1 MTADTK
7 EINNKGVKHFLN
19 NDFEKAKNSYFEV
32 LTIDSNNAVTLN
44 NLGLLY
50 LQEEKFKEAE
60 NSFLQAYNQ
69 SQNPTYALNLGH
81 SLVYQNRYDEAE
93 NYYKIS
99 LRKDDIMAW
108 KSLIALYEF
117 TNQIDKAIETLS
129 KVIVQISIDVSFKI
143 QLAKNYIRKEFYQ
156 EALDILQLA
165 SLQED
170 LEHEVWYYTAYIHFK
185 NKNFNLAQKAIETS
199 LEFHN
204 SWENAL
210 ELAGTISMTLNNLEQ
225 AIAYWNEALQQNP
238 KNNAVRVNKAVV
250 LLGSKREKEAVSDFK
265 FVLKNDSSNLKAIY
279 YLGGIYISKYETK
292 QKGIELLER
301 LIKTENPYTAK
312 AKELL
317 IQI

>member
-1 MTADTK
+1 MTTDTK
-7 EINNKGVKHFLN
+7 EINNQGVKHFLN

-60 NSFLQAYNQ
+60 STFRQAYNQ
-69 SQNPTYALNLGH
+69 SQNPTYSLNLGH
-81 SLVYQNRYDEAE
+81 SLVYQNRYEEAE
-93 NYYKIS
+93 KYYRIS
-99 LRKDDIMAW
+99 LRKEDTMAW

-129 KVIVQISIDVSFKI
+129 VVIVQVSIDVSFKI

-156 EALDILQLA
+156 EALDVLQLA

-170 LEHEVWYYTAYIHFK
+170 LEHEIWYYTAYIHFK
-185 NKNFNLAQKAIETS
+185 NKNFNLAKEAIATS

-204 SWENAL
+204 TWENAL
-210 ELAGTISMTLNNLEQ
+210 ELAGTISMTLNNFEQ
-225 AIAYWNEALQQNP
+225 AIAYWSELLSQNP
-238 KNNAVRVNKAVV
+238 KNNTVRVNKAVV
-250 LLGSKREKEAVSDFK
+250 LLGSKRENEAASELE
-265 FVLKNDSSNLKAIY
+265 FVLENDSKNLKAIY
-279 YLGGIYISKYETK
+279 YLGGIYIAENESK
-292 QKGIELLER
+292 QKGIELLEK
-301 LIKTENPYTAK
+301 LTKTENPYTTQ

-317 IQI
+317 IKI